1 MDWKRLPPLTALRAF
16 AAVAQS
22 GSFSA
27 AARALNV
34 THAAVAQQV
43 RALEEHLDQPL
54 VARDG
59 RALALTAEGEQL
71 AAALNDGFATMQR
84 GIDALRAT
92 DGDRPLRISLTAG
105 FAAQWLMPRLRD
117 FWSKHP
123 DIALTLHP
131 DPRPVDLRREG
142 MDLAIRY
149 GNGDWPGVKSRFLTS
164 ARLVIVGAPDL
175 LAGRTTLTRDE
186 MAAMPWVLSPGWP
199 EQTDWLRGLG
209 LDPDALDVTEL
220 PTEELCLAAAREGL
234 GLLIESHALVEDD
247 LRWGNLHLLLD
258 RQERL
263 PAYFTVT
270 APGPQRRALRAFLS
284 WLDSAA

>member
-117 FWSKHP
+117 FWSK
-123 DIALTLHP
+123 A
-131 DPRPVDLRREG
+131 
-142 MDLAIRY
+142 
-149 GNGDWPGVKSRFLTS
+149 S
-164 ARLVIVGAPDL
+164 
-175 LAGRTTLTRDE
+175 
-186 MAAMPWVLSPGWP
+186 
-199 EQTDWLRGLG
+199 
-209 LDPDALDVTEL
+209 
-220 PTEELCLAAAREGL
+220 
-234 GLLIESHALVEDD
+234 
-247 LRWGNLHLLLD
+247 
-258 RQERL
+258 
-263 PAYFTVT
+263 
-270 APGPQRRALRAFLS
+270 
-284 WLDSAA
+284 